1 MSFYQAEPM
10 QDWKPWPLSRW
21 HGEPAITIIK
31 ANIEAGLK
39 ALKVKAWVVEGG
51 RRKEEETRDGL
62 NDPGCCSA
70 MKLMRSSVLILIS
83 SVKNEAGQ
91 QTEC

>member
-21 HGEPAITIIK
+21 HGKPAITIIK

-39 ALKVKAWVVEGG
+39 ALEVKTRVVEREGEKKKK
-51 RRKEEETRDGL
+51 KEL
-62 NDPGCCSA
+62 
-70 MKLMRSSVLILIS
+70 V
-83 SVKNEAGQ
+83 
-91 QTEC
+91 